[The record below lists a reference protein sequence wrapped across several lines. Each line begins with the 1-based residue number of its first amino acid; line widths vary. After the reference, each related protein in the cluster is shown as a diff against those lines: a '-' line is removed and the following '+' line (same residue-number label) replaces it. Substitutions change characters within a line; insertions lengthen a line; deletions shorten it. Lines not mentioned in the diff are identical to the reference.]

1 MLFHPEKEYCLD
13 GKRNNFK
20 GIYFFKENKSWLS
33 SLRNETAHM
42 TINKLKKKKG
52 GKGGLF
58 FQLAVK

>member
-20 GIYFFKENKSWLS
+20 GIYFVKENKSWLS

-42 TINKLKKKKG
+42 TINKLKKKGG
-52 GKGGLF
+52 GKVGYF
-58 FQLAVK
+58 FS

>member
-52 GKGGLF
+52 EKVGYF
-58 FQLAVK
+58 FS